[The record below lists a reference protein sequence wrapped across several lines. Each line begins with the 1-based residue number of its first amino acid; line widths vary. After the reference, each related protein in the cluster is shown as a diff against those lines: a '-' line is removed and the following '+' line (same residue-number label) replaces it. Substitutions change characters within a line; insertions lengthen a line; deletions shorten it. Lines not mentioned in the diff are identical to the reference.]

1 MDWSIGRYERIA
13 EQVRPAAEA
22 VVEAAAPARGERVVD
37 LGCGTGNAA
46 LLAAARG
53 ASTLGVDP
61 APRLLEV
68 ARERAAAAGLPATFA
83 VGDAADIPVEDGAAD
98 AVLSVF
104 GVIYCDEPP
113 AAAAEL
119 ARVTAPGGRIVLS
132 AWPPGGALGEVAR
145 VGREAVAEAAG
156 TPPGP
161 PPFAWHEAEA
171 LEDLLGPHGFAPTLE
186 GRHLA
191 FTADSPA
198 AYVARELE
206 AHPLWVAIRSVLER
220 AGRLDAVRER
230 IVAILEAANE
240 DPGGFRVT
248 GPYVV
253 ATLRRAATTGGTSA
267 PA

>member
-1 MDWSIGRYERIA
+1 MDWSIGRYENIA
-13 EQVRPAAEA
+13 AQVAPAAEA
-22 VVEAAAPARGERVVD
+22 VVEIAAPARGERVVD
-37 LGCGTGNAA
+37 LGCGTGNAT

-68 ARERAAAAGLPATFA
+68 ARGRAAAAGLPATFA
-83 VGDAADIPVEDGAAD
+83 SGDAADIPAEDGSVD
-98 AVLSVF
+98 VVLSVF
-104 GVIYCDEPP
+104 GVIYADEPP
-113 AAAAEL
+113 AVAAEL
-119 ARVTAPGGRIVLS
+119 GRITAPGGRIVLS
-132 AWPPGGALGEVAR
+132 AWPQGGALGEVAR

-171 LEDLLGPHGFAPTLE
+171 LEELMGPYGFTPALE
-186 GRHLA
+186 ERSLA

-220 AGRLDAVRER
+220 AGTLGAVRER
-230 IVAILEAANE
+230 IVAILDDANE
-240 DPGGFRVT
+240 DPGAFRMT
-248 GPYVV
+248 GRYLV
-253 ATLRRAATTGGTSA
+253 ATLRRAATTEDGSA
-267 PA
+267 